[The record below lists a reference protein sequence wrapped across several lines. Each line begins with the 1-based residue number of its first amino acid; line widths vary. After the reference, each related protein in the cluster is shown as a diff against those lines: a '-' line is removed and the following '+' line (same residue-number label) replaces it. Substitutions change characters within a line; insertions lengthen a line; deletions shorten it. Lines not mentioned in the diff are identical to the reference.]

1 MRIDYFQ
8 HKPEWITRLRE
19 LTREQDSFSIDPRLR
34 ALVELRVSQMN
45 GCGYCVDLHAREA
58 RDRGE
63 SQQRLDALPVWHD
76 SLFFNDR
83 EKSALAWAESL
94 TRISETHAGDAEF
107 DAVRRHFTEQE
118 TVELSLSV
126 SLANFWN
133 RVAGGFRRQPQAR

>member
-8 HKPEWITRLRE
+8 QKPEWITRLRE
-19 LTREQDSFSIDPRLR
+19 LTRELESFSIDPRLR
-34 ALVELRVSQMN
+34 ALVELRVSQVN

-76 SLFFNDR
+76 SPFFSDR

-94 TRISETHAGDAEF
+94 TRISDTHAGDAEF
-107 DAVRRHFTEQE
+107 DAVRRHFTEQDA
-118 TVELSLSV
+118 VELSLSV

>member
-19 LTREQDSFSIDPRLR
+19 LTRELESFSIDPRLR
-34 ALVELRVSQMN
+34 ALVELRVSQVN

-76 SLFFNDR
+76 SPFFSDR

-133 RVAGGFRRQPQAR
+133 RVAHGFRRQPQAR

>member
-19 LTREQDSFSIDPRLR
+19 LTWEQESFSVDPRLR

-76 SLFFNDR
+76 SPFFSDR
-83 EKSALAWAESL
+83 EKSALAWAECL

-107 DAVRRHFTEQE
+107 DAVRRHLTEQE

-133 RVAGGFRRQPQAR
+133 RVAGGFRRQPPSR

>member
-19 LTREQDSFSIDPRLR
+19 LTREQESFSIDPRLR

-76 SLFFNDR
+76 SLFFSDR

>member
-8 HKPEWITRLRE
+8 HKPEWITRMRE
-19 LTREQDSFSIDPRLR
+19 LTREQESFSIDPRLR
-34 ALVELRVSQMN
+34 ALVELRVSQIN

-76 SLFFNDR
+76 SPFFSDR

-94 TRISETHAGDAEF
+94 TRISDTHAGDAEF
-107 DAVRRHFTEQE
+107 EAVRRHFTEQE

-133 RVAGGFRRQPQAR
+133 RVAGGFRRQPQVR

>member
-19 LTREQDSFSIDPRLR
+19 LTREQESFSIDPRLR
-34 ALVELRVSQMN
+34 ALVELRVSQVN

-76 SLFFNDR
+76 SPFFSDR

-94 TRISETHAGDAEF
+94 TRISDTHAGDAEF

-118 TVELSLSV
+118 AVELSLSV

>member
-19 LTREQDSFSIDPRLR
+19 LTRELESFSIDSRLR
-34 ALVELRVSQMN
+34 ALVELRVSQVN

-76 SLFFNDR
+76 SPFFSDR

>member
-19 LTREQDSFSIDPRLR
+19 LTRELESFSIDPRLR
-34 ALVELRVSQMN
+34 ALVELRVSQVN

-76 SLFFNDR
+76 SPFFSDR

>member
-76 SLFFNDR
+76 SLFFSDR